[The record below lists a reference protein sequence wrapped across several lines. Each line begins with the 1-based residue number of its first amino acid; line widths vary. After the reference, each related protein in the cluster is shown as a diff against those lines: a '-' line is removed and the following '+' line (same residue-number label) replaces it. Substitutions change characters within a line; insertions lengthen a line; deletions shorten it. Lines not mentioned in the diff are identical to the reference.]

1 MSTQILTKRNPGY
14 FEKDADEFREKL
26 QKTKAEVQKIIVGLD
41 KEIESILIGLLSAGA
56 GRGHVLFEGE
66 PGTGKTLLVKALA
79 MATDLKVGRIQGT
92 SDIRPDNILLSYN
105 VLGEEREIKL
115 EEMKIGKGVIFCEL
129 LFCDE
134 LNRLT
139 QKTQSALLEAMQERQ
154 VTYEK
159 KQISL
164 GDTFVVVAT
173 QNPNETTQSVNP
185 LTAAGMDRFS
195 LKVQVYF
202 PEKENLMGIG
212 SRDQRE
218 KKLEQVLS
226 KNELVKWRDL
236 IFENIAM
243 RATKESATMNYMANL
258 VLAARQHPAWKQ
270 GPTPR
275 AVEDLKICS
284 AVHAFMAG
292 HNKIRQQD
300 IKELVP
306 WVFNGRL
313 YINRARAIDAGIPEG
328 SANQMLEGVIRQILD
343 SVPFLETQ

>member
-1 MSTQILTKRNPGY
+1 MSIQVLTKRNLDY
-14 FEKDADEFREKL
+14 SEKDADEFREKL
-26 QKTKAEVQKIIVGLD
+26 KRTKAEVQKIIVGLD
-41 KEIESILIGLLSAGA
+41 EEINSILIGLLSAGA
-56 GRGHVLFEGE
+56 GRGHVMFEGE

-105 VLGEEREIKL
+105 ILGEEQEVKL
-115 EEMKIGKGVIFCEL
+115 SEMKIGRGVIFCEL
-129 LFCDE
+129 LFGDE
-134 LNRLT
+134 FNRLT
-139 QKTQSALLEAMQERQ
+139 PKTQSALLEAMQERQ

-159 KQISL
+159 KQIPL

-173 QNPNETTQSVNP
+173 QNPNEKIQSVYP

-195 LKVQVYF
+195 LKMNVSF
-202 PEKENLMGIG
+202 PEKEKLIGIG

-218 KKLEQVLS
+218 KKLDQVLS

-243 RATKESATMNYMANL
+243 RATKESALMNYMANL
-258 VLAARQHPAWKQ
+258 VLAARSHPAWEQ

-284 AVHAFMAG
+284 AAHAFMAG
-292 HNKIRQQD
+292 HDKIRQCD
-300 IKELVP
+300 IKKLAP
-306 WVFNGRL
+306 PVFNGRF

-328 SANQMLEGVIRQILD
+328 STNQMLEGVIRQILD
-343 SVPFLETQ
+343 NAPFLET